1 VIVSR
6 DTTIAFL
13 IFGSIFNSELMVLK
27 CLLLRRSLDFT
38 AEFPLNVPPNFLASC
53 TSPEAVFE
61 PIGVGETDDEKG

>member
-1 VIVSR
+1 MSDILSTPGEFIER
-6 DTTIAFL
+6 
-13 IFGSIFNSELMVLK
+13 
-27 CLLLRRSLDFT
+27 LRAIIPPPKSHF